1 MTEKEVLRWN
11 GFLRW
16 TGSFCFGYG
25 RFLQALFM
33 DKIMIFISSLANKG
47 MLWIGIGVVL
57 LLLGVKGR
65 KWSNRGLLVLLSLAF
80 NMVIC
85 NLLLKPLVARTRPYD
100 LLGYEILVRRLG
112 DYSFPSGHTS
122 ASFAAATAIYAID
135 RRWGAAAYVL
145 AALIGFSRL
154 YLGVHFPTDVLAGAV
169 VGILAAK
176 AAQCLLEKKMHF
188 NKIRYLIF

>member
-1 MTEKEVLRWN
+1 MERFFEMEGQLLLWIREV
-11 GFLRW
+11 FA
-16 TGSFCFGYG
+16 SPV
-25 RFLQALFM
+25 M

-85 NLLLKPLVARTRPYD
+85 NLLLKP
-100 LLGYEILVRRLG
+100 LVRRLG

-188 NKIRYLIF
+188 NK

>member
-1 MTEKEVLRWN
+1 MEQSRAA
-11 GFLRW
+11 GAAF
-16 TGSFCFGYG
+16 S
-25 RFLQALFM
+25 
-33 DKIMIFISSLANKG
+33 
-47 MLWIGIGVVL
+47 GIQ
-57 LLLGVKGR
+57 
-65 KWSNRGLLVLLSLAF
+65 
-80 NMVIC
+80 
-85 NLLLKPLVARTRPYD
+85 Y
-100 LLGYEILVRRLG
+100 GYEILVRRLG

-188 NKIRYLIF
+188 NK